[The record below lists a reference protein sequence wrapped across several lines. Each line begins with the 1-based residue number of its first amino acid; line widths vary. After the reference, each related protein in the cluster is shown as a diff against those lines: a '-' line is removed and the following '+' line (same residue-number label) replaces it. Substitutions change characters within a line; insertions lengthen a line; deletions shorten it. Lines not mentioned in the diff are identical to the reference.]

1 MCGMCVGTGTGT
13 QEFNQQLNTLVEPN
27 IKHLYIDIYIYI
39 SKQKPEGTKTQC
51 VCADACVREDPTYT
65 VYMSRTACDSGL
77 RKPPCSVVAGSVRH
91 DGFMSSADKVA
102 KIHTAN
108 NSDAHSLT
116 FRTT

>member
-1 MCGMCVGTGTGT
+1 MCVGTGTGT

-39 SKQKPEGTKTQC
+39 KTETRRNKNTVC
-51 VCADACVREDPTYT
+51 VCADACVREDPTCT

-102 KIHTAN
+102 KIQHHT
-108 NSDAHSLT
+108 LP
-116 FRTT
+116 TTAMCRA